1 MKKLSLVVSFLI
13 LLISSACFG
22 SPGTQAGAAR
32 SESSPPQQQPAT
44 PEETVPDAGMQAE
57 YVEIKRLVRDREQ
70 AMQDGNKCEQLVKR
84 TECVDD
90 DYTPPADEPNI
101 RSAERRVG
109 KEGVSTGKS
118 RW

>member
-70 AMQDGNKCEQLVKR
+70 AMQDGNKCAQLDGR
-84 TECVDD
+84 NECVDD
-90 DYTPPADEPNI
+90 DYTPPADNQKHSFDCSLEDGING
-101 RSAERRVG
+101 R
-109 KEGVSTGKS
+109 
-118 RW
+118 

>member
-70 AMQDGNKCEQLVKR
+70 AMQDGNKCAQLVTR
-84 TECVDD
+84 TECVD
-90 DYTPPADEPNI
+90 
-101 RSAERRVG
+101 RSEEHTSELQSIMRISYAVFCL
-109 KEGVSTGKS
+109 KKKK
-118 RW
+118 

>member
-44 PEETVPDAGMQAE
+44 PEETVPDAGMPAAS
-57 YVEIKRLVRDREQ
+57 VEIKRLVRDREQ
-70 AMQDGNKCEQLVKR
+70 ALQDANQCAQL
-84 TECVDD
+84 
-90 DYTPPADEPNI
+90 
-101 RSAERRVG
+101 RSEERRVVQESG
-109 KEGVSTGKS
+109 RTCQSQGAQKHQN
-118 RW
+118 